1 MIGATRT
8 WATLARR
15 RFGLRSTSDGRL
27 LDVDFNCHLGEPVAQ
42 IVNKMAPKI
51 KRARRSHGTI
61 RDLIRLPL
69 ARTCNNKSGGA

>member
-15 RFGLRSTSDGRL
+15 RFGLRSVSDGWL
-27 LDVDFNCHLGEPVAQ
+27 LDVDFNCHLGQRVAP

-51 KRARRSHGTI
+51 KRSHRSHGTI
-61 RDLIRLPL
+61 RELIR
-69 ARTCNNKSGGA
+69 

>member
-15 RFGLRSTSDGRL
+15 RFGLRSASDGRL
-27 LDVDFNCHLGEPVAQ
+27 LDVDFNYHLGQRVAQ

-51 KRARRSHGTI
+51 KRAHRSHDTI
-61 RDLIRLPL
+61 RGLIRLSL
-69 ARTCNNKSGGA
+69 ARMCNNQSGGA

>member
-15 RFGLRSTSDGRL
+15 RFGLRSALDERL
-27 LDVDFNCHLGEPVAQ
+27 LDVDFNCHLVQPVAQ

-61 RDLIRLPL
+61 RDRIR
-69 ARTCNNKSGGA
+69 

>member
-15 RFGLRSTSDGRL
+15 RFGLGSASDGRL
-27 LDVDFNCHLGEPVAQ
+27 LDVDFNYHLGQPVAP
-42 IVNKMAPKI
+42 IVNRMAPKI

-61 RDLIRLPL
+61 RELIR
-69 ARTCNNKSGGA
+69 